1 MENEYPS
8 LSDRFQSILID
19 QVFIVILMF
28 LSASILDKFSDA
40 PDWIRVALFFG
51 IWGIYEPVCM
61 TLGCTIGNFIKGI
74 RVKKFATPTKK
85 INIFQAYARY
95 ITKLF
100 LGIFSFITVTGNKE
114 RRAIHDMLASTVM
127 IKI

>member
-8 LSDRFQSILID
+8 LSERFQSIIID

-28 LSASILDKFSDA
+28 SFATILDKFSDA
-40 PDWIRVALFFG
+40 PDWIRIAMFFG

-61 TLGCTIGNFIKGI
+61 TFGCTIGNFMKRI
-74 RVKKFATPTKK
+74 RVKKFARPEKK

-95 ITKLF
+95 ITKLLLGFISF
-100 LGIFSFITVTGNKE
+100 LTVTGNKE
-114 RRAIHDMLASTVM
+114 RRAIHDMVASTVM
-127 IKI
+127 IKV